1 MTGLDNA
8 ISTLLASRAELL
20 LSAIRPSP
28 GATAGQTTTQ
38 TGTSEL
44 LVEAQPGTGGA
55 QNGASGAAGA
65 SAQTALSTVART
77 LDAISRF
84 GGGATPA
91 LTGNTPLWPT
101 APRAASAFAALSS
114 GFFDQAFS
122 SPSTLGAVANAAA
135 ARAASEPAPP
145 LPASVLAAALSKTV
159 GESGLFYESHLVEW
173 LAGQRPAASL
183 VGEPQARVDPRA
195 LALPL
200 DVPDQ
205 PADADVWLDDPAAP
219 QRFPGAA
226 GLPDGADLPSLQG
239 TAHAFVPPRNAEQ
252 AAALAHSLRDAPASV
267 FSPAGSTAGSAAAPA
282 PKESAVQAA
291 LMAGIHPSTIP
302 LVRQQLDLLAN
313 DQFRWSGEAWP
324 GARLEWEIA
333 PQERDARAPDAG
345 VSAERPW
352 RTRVTLSLPTLGTVD
367 ADLVLTGDKLVARIN
382 AGAHGA
388 ARLVA
393 DGEAFR
399 EQLAAAGIGL
409 AGLSIRAVG
418 GAGEGI
424 DAGTS
429 PGAARP
435 SKPVPSPLEHLFRA
449 PGRSRGAGS

>member
-28 GATAGQTTTQ
+28 SATAGQTTTQ

-44 LVEAQPGTGGA
+44 LVEAQPGTGGE
-55 QNGASGAAGA
+55 QNGASGAGGA

-101 APRAASAFAALSS
+101 APRAASAFAALS
-114 GFFDQAFS
+114 GGLFDHAFS

-135 ARAASEPAPP
+135 ARAASQPAPP
-145 LPASVLAAALSKTV
+145 LPASALVAALSKTV

-173 LAGQRPAASL
+173 LAGQRPAALLAS
-183 VGEPQARVDPRA
+183 EPQARVDPRA
-195 LALPL
+195 MALPL
-200 DVPDQ
+200 DTPDQ
-205 PADADVWLDDPAAP
+205 PADADVWLDDPSAP
-219 QRFPGAA
+219 QRFAGA
-226 GLPDGADLPSLQG
+226 ADLPDLEG

-267 FSPAGSTAGSAAAPA
+267 FSAAGSAASAPA

-302 LVRQQLDLLAN
+302 LVRQQLDLLAT

-324 GARLEWEIA
+324 GARFEWEIA
-333 PQERDARAPDAG
+333 PQERDARAPDTRA
-345 VSAERPW
+345 SAERPW

-388 ARLVA
+388 ARLAA
-393 DGEAFR
+393 DGDAFR

-418 GAGEGI
+418 GAGENLDGGPL
-424 DAGTS
+424 AGTA
-429 PGAARP
+429 GAH
-435 SKPVPSPLEHLFRA
+435 KPVPSPFEHLFRA
-449 PGRSRGAGS
+449 PGASRGTGS